1 MPDSSERINVFTPRT
16 LADLLSLKRK
26 RPDVTIFAGG
36 TYLLYNSNAKYPA
49 LPASVASIRH
59 LEELKR
65 IHRTERHIE
74 LGSCV
79 TLCEISRIGGRAIPP
94 VLAQAIAAIASP
106 PVRSL
111 ATLGGN
117 ICAPEQRLTLF
128 PVLFIL
134 DARLELR
141 EHGGSRW
148 VPITRMAESDGK
160 LNISDSEVL
169 TRVRVPLSEW
179 NTQCHRSLAPGPG
192 TSDLSLSFCGLANT
206 NRGVLTDF
214 RFIFGSMGKV
224 LLRNREIEAGLVSRK
239 VPLPDRDSDAL
250 CEVFDN
256 YVETSFKDEISSY
269 QAGLASKT
277 LRWFLASLGDSR

>member
-1 MPDSSERINVFTPRT
+1 MPASSERINVFTPRT

-26 RPDVTIFAGG
+26 KPDVTVFAGG
-36 TYLLYNSNAKYPA
+36 TYILYNSSDKYPP

-79 TLCEISRIGGRAIPP
+79 SLAEILRIGGRTIPP
-94 VLAQAIAAIASP
+94 VLARAIAAIASP

-111 ATLGGN
+111 ATIGGN
-117 ICAPEQRLTLF
+117 ICVRERRLTLF

-134 DARLELR
+134 DARVELR
-141 EHGGSRW
+141 EQGGSRW
-148 VPITRMAESDGK
+148 LPISRMVESDGN
-160 LNISDSEVL
+160 LSISDSEVL
-169 TRVRVPLSEW
+169 TRVRVPLLDW
-179 NTQCHRSLAPGPG
+179 NSQCHRTLAPGPG
-192 TSDLSLSFCGLANT
+192 SSDLSLSFCGLANT

-214 RFIFGSMGKV
+214 RFVFGSMGKV

-250 CEVFDN
+250 CEVFDS
-256 YVETSFKDEISSY
+256 YVETSFKEAISSY
-269 QAGLASKT
+269 QAGMASKT
-277 LRWFLASLGDSR
+277 LRWFLTSLGN